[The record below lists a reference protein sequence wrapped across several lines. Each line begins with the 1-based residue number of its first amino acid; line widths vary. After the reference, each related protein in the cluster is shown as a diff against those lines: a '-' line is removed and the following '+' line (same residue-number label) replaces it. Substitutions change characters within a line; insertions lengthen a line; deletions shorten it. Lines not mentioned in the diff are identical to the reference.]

1 MKNKLKSSL
10 LFLCLVFILSGCNKS
25 DFNSVDG
32 SFGSGESDNNV
43 LDNSINSDISI
54 NNTNKF
60 SIDES
65 NKAAQ
70 NILKS
75 EEDIKQEEILEEL
88 ESIAEESEP
97 YTYVDTS
104 GYEKDIRLEAGY
116 KGVLNYIY
124 NRGGVAGVTK
134 FLSKDELKADL
145 KYLCFYAT
153 EEEIDTVLK
162 IIYSGTEEEKKS
174 LNDEIIHTI
183 EPGWYI
189 DENNEW
195 KNVYDVPADSYVN
208 FIE

>member
-1 MKNKLKSSL
+1 MKNKLKSSVF
-10 LFLCLVFILSGCNKS
+10 FLCLVIILSGCNKS
-25 DFNSVDG
+25 DSNSVNG
-32 SFGSGESDNNV
+32 SFGFGESENNI
-43 LDNSINSDISI
+43 LDDSVTPDISI
-54 NNTNKF
+54 NSSNKF

-65 NKAAQ
+65 NKVAQ

-104 GYEKDIRLEAGY
+104 GYEKDIRQEAGY
-116 KGVLNYIY
+116 KGILKYIY
-124 NRGGVAGVTK
+124 SRGGVDDVPK
-134 FLSKDELKADL
+134 FLSEDMLKADL
-145 KYLCFYAT
+145 EYLCFYAT
-153 EEEIDTVLK
+153 KEEIDSVIK
-162 IIYSGTEEEKKS
+162 IIYYGTEDEKKS
-174 LNDEIIHTI
+174 LNDEIIHTV